1 MGKSSNTV
9 WDNTDFSVVNEVNKI
24 NIPINMYGT

>member
-9 WDNTDFSVVNEVNKI
+9 WDNTDISFVKEVKYI
-24 NIPINMYGT
+24 NIPVNMYGT